1 MANTPADVDRLLEEG
16 ANAIEVDVRFGT
28 DGNAVRVYHGFPCDC
43 FLDCEGEAPFTEHL
57 EYIRS
62 ATSVE
67 VPVSSAVN
75 VLLYVNGV
83 TYKDFFKGALEAMD
97 DLPDSENWKLRLGF
111 DFGPFLSLSDVGEAF
126 ADLNI
131 HAHRWQGDGASNC
144 IEDLFGSLLIS
155 SIVDCRDG
163 QSQTCDY
170 VDKAYVWNLDKSHT
184 IEKMIKLSLFQ
195 IPALLIITLAAGIA
209 NAGYHHG
216 GYGGGGGGYG
226 GGGGGYGG
234 GGYGGGGHGGGGY
247 GGGGYGGGGGGGG
260 GGGYGGGH
268 G

>member
-62 ATSVE
+62 ATSVAGGKHHNKLGLLFLDLKTE
-67 VPVSSAVN
+67 DISGDSLHQAGVDIVRKLVQHLWRDIPVSSAVN

-184 IEKMIKLSLFQ
+184 IEKMIK
-195 IPALLIITLAAGIA
+195 
-209 NAGYHHG
+209 
-216 GYGGGGGGYG
+216 
-226 GGGGGYGG
+226 
-234 GGYGGGGHGGGGY
+234 
-247 GGGGYGGGGGGGG
+247 
-260 GGGYGGGH
+260 
-268 G
+268 